1 MPDEIKLAHG
11 GGGSLMNDL
20 IRREI
25 LPLLGNDHLDALP
38 DSARLDPPAGPLAF
52 TTDSFVVDPLIFPG
66 GDIGTLAVCGTVN
79 DLAARGARPLALCL
93 ALIAEEGLPLTT
105 LRTVMQ
111 SVGAAARQAHVQVV
125 TGDTKVVPRGA
136 AAGLFLTTAGIGLL
150 PGRLDFTTDRIEPGD
165 LLLINGPIAEH
176 GIAVMSARPDAA
188 FLTDIQSDAAPLADL
203 VAAVIDRCGSAVKC
217 MKDPT
222 RGGLA
227 ASLNEL
233 ALNVG
238 FVLDEQALPIKA
250 SVRGACAILGLDPL
264 TVANEGKMLFVVA
277 PEAAPD
283 ALAALRDHP
292 AGRDAAIIGHTDAR
306 AGLVRLRTTLGAE
319 RIVDL
324 PYGEELPRIC

>member
-25 LPLLGNDHLDALP
+25 LPLLGNNHLDALP
-38 DSARLDPPAGPLAF
+38 DCARLDAPAHPLAF

-66 GDIGTLAVCGTVN
+66 GDIGRLAVCGTVN

-93 ALIAEEGLPLTT
+93 AIIAEEGLPLDT
-105 LRTVMQ
+105 LRTILK
-111 SVGAAARQAHVQVV
+111 SLAAAARHAHVHIV
-125 TGDTKVVPRGA
+125 TGDTKVVPRHA
-136 AAGLFLTTAGIGLL
+136 AASLFLTTAGIGSLHDQ
-150 PGRLDFTTDRIEPGD
+150 LDFTANRIHPGD
-165 LLLINGPIAEH
+165 LLLINGHLADH

-188 FLTDIQSDAAPLADL
+188 FLTDLTSDVAPLADL
-203 VAAVIDRCGSAVKC
+203 VNAVIDRCNSAVKC

-227 ASLNEL
+227 ACLNEL

-238 FVLDEQALPIKA
+238 FVLDEQALPIKPT
-250 SVRGACAILGLDPL
+250 VRGACDMLGLDPL

-277 PEAAPD
+277 PDAAPD
-283 ALAALRDHP
+283 ALDTLRRHP
-292 AGRDAAIIGHTDAR
+292 LGRDAAIIGRVDKR

-319 RIVDL
+319 RIVDM
-324 PYGEELPRIC
+324 PYGEQLPRIC